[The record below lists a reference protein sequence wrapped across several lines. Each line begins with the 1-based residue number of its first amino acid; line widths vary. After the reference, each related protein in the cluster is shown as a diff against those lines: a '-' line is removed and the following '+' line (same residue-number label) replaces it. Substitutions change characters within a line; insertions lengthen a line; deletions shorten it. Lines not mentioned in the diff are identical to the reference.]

1 MHWQDSFDGLQ
12 LQDHFILDD
21 HIYFVSAIELQSLI
35 RDRKIDLA
43 FEGQPAKVQFMA
55 QALFI
60 SGFQQSRPELAVHL
74 DRSSNDL
81 AGSRIP
87 LIFVFS
93 VSL

>member
-12 LQDHFILDD
+12 LQDHFITDD
-21 HIYFVSAIELQSLI
+21 HIYLVSTIQLQTLI
-35 RDRKIDLA
+35 RDREIDLA

-60 SGFQQSRPELAVHL
+60 SGFQQSRPELTMHF

-81 AGSRIP
+81 ARPRIP